1 MSDSSVI
8 TPEEMVLEIQD
19 ISDHVLTNKST
30 LGKIVEVLNERG
42 YIFKGENFERLCN
55 IVSDNYDYNCIVK
68 YEEENIAGFDT
79 NGFFSSP
86 ASTKYHGAYDGGLFD
101 HSLEVYR
108 CALKLAKAFDMDDI
122 NKISFEACMFHDLC
136 KVGLYEKRGIHNIP
150 KDSFP
155 KEYVYADNYVALPH
169 GSESVFRIRT
179 LGIKIPRKWEIAVA
193 YHMGAFE
200 ADNARTYGNYCE
212 RIPEL
217 LLLHTADMMASKIAG
232 K

>member
-8 TPEEMVLEIQD
+8 TPEEMILEIQD
-19 ISDHVLTNKST
+19 ISDHALTNKST
-30 LGKIVEVLNERG
+30 LGKIVEVLNDRG
-42 YIFKGENFERLCN
+42 YVFKGENFEKILN
-55 IVSDNYDYNCIVK
+55 IINDNYVVK
-68 YEEENIAGFDT
+68 YDEKNIDGFDT

-136 KVGLYEKRGIHNIP
+136 KVGLYEKRSIHNIP

-155 KEYVYADNYVALPH
+155 KEYAYADNYIALPH
-169 GSESVFRIRT
+169 GSESVVRIRT
-179 LGIKIPRKWEIAVA
+179 LGIRIPRRWEIAVA

-212 RIPEL
+212 RIPDL
-217 LLLHTADMMASKIAG
+217 LLLHTADMMASKISG